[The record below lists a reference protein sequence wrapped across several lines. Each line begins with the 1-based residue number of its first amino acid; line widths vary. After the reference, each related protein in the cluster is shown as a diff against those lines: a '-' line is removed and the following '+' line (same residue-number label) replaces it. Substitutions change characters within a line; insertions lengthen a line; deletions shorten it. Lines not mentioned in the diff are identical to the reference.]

1 MPIVTSRF
9 RPPLFLCNG
18 HLQTILPV
26 LLPRNFVVTYERERF
41 ELDDG
46 DFLDLDWVRSGS
58 DKLAI
63 FLHGLE
69 GSSEDGFARGTA
81 ALLRSAGWD
90 VLAWNFRSCG
100 REMNRLARLYHS
112 GDTSDL
118 DVLIRLVVPTYSRV
132 ALVGVSLG
140 GNVTLKYLGERIPPP
155 SVIAAVAISVPV
167 DLRASAFALDHRWSN
182 RIYLNRFIKSLVA
195 KVEKKAISFPDQFDM
210 REIRSIRTFRQLDD
224 RYTAPI
230 HGFRDAADYWRQSS
244 SLQYLRWISVP
255 TLLLNARDDPFL
267 TGESFP
273 YSDAGLN
280 ANLFLETPE
289 SGGHVGFIDFANG
302 FERWC
307 EQRIVEFLS
316 AVAARKRDDTAQQ
329 LSIAGVG
336 PDLRAGR
343 SKEADL

>member
-18 HLQTILPV
+18 HLQTILRV
-26 LLPRNFVVTYERERF
+26 LLPRNFGITYERERF

-46 DFLDLDWVRSGS
+46 DFLDLNWVRSGS
-58 DKLAI
+58 DRLAI
-63 FLHGLE
+63 LLHGLE
-69 GSSEDGFARGTA
+69 GSSEDGFACGAA

-100 REMNRLARLYHS
+100 CEMNRLARFYHS
-112 GDTSDL
+112 GDTGDL
-118 DVLIRLVVPTYSRV
+118 DVLIELVAPAYARV
-132 ALVGVSLG
+132 ALVAVSLG
-140 GNVTLKYLGERIPPP
+140 GNVALKYLGERIPHP

-195 KVEKKAISFPDQFDM
+195 KVEKKAISFPDRFDL
-210 REIRSIRTFRQLDD
+210 RGIRSVRTFRQFDD

-230 HGFRDAADYWRQSS
+230 HGFRDAADYWKQSS
-244 SLQYLRWISVP
+244 SLQYLRRINVP

-267 TGESFP
+267 TRESFP
-273 YSDAGLN
+273 YSDAGQN
-280 ANLFLETPE
+280 VNLFFETPK
-289 SGGHVGFIDFANG
+289 SGGHVGFIDFSNG
-302 FERWC
+302 FKRWC
-307 EQRIVEFLS
+307 EWRAVEFLS

-329 LSIAGVG
+329 LSIAGIG
-336 PDLRAGR
+336 PDLRASH